1 MLNILYL
8 INCTT
13 DLVTIQVAENYFLI
27 LSVNFFYLMHI
38 NSLLIYV
45 LNSCVIATSNSDPI
59 IV

>member
-8 INCTT
+8 INCMT

-27 LSVNFFYLMHI
+27 YSVNFFYLMHI
-38 NSLLIYV
+38 SLLLHV
-45 LNSCVIATSNSDPI
+45 LNSCAIATSNSDPI

>member
-8 INCTT
+8 INCMT

-27 LSVNFFYLMHI
+27 FSVNFFYFMHI
-38 NSLLIYV
+38 SLLLYV